1 MFSIWIWYVYVEIV
15 GLVPMASKRA
25 SSEEVVKNVL
35 KKTKLSIDPS
45 DGISN
50 EVDEDEL
57 EELKKEKTWK

>member
-1 MFSIWIWYVYVEIV
+1 MFSIWKWYICVEIV
-15 GLVPMASKRA
+15 GLVSMASKRA

-35 KKTKLSIDPS
+35 GKAKLSIDPS

-57 EELKKEKTWK
+57 EKLKKEKNWK